1 MGVVVANVA
10 RLMRSV
16 DREIH
21 RRPIPVRQVPG
32 EGPRRLEP
40 LVLRQLVRQRDL
52 EFARDPRV
60 LPLFG
65 KLGRVP
71 ERRTVQ
77 GPFRARALRQDDLG
91 MLDAVAPGEVMREP
105 VAFVGQALA
114 CAIGR
119 RGDGAP
125 PARPRNRLHAA
136 MIDRQARTPIR
147 RAAPARS
154 PQR

>member
-1 MGVVVANVA
+1 
-10 RLMRSV
+10 MRSV

-77 GPFRARALRQDDLG
+77 GPFRAHALRQDDLG
-91 MLDAVAPGEVMREP
+91 MLDAVAPREVMREP
-105 VAFVGQALA
+105 VAFVGQAFA
-114 CAIGR
+114 GAIGR

-136 MIDRQARTPIR
+136 MIDRQRGRPFAGR
-147 RAAPARS
+147 PARS
-154 PQR
+154 SSGSAP

>member
-77 GPFRARALRQDDLG
+77 GPFRAHALRQDDLG
-91 MLDAVAPGEVMREP
+91 MLDPVAPREIMRDP
-105 VAFVGQALA
+105 VAFVGQAFA
-114 CAIGR
+114 GAIGR

-154 PQR
+154 P